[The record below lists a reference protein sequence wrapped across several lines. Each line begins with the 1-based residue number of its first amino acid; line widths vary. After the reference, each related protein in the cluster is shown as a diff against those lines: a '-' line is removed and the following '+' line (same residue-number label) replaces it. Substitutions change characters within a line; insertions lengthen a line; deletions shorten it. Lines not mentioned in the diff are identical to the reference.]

1 MFDFFKRKMPRDRE
15 GMRADFRSVMAE
27 LAAADA
33 VRRAAVGE
41 GLNIL
46 TTAFV
51 ARFSS
56 SSSFQTQ
63 PRAEQMQYLKSLIT
77 AADGLSV
84 RDPWVAL
91 GFRLYAMYVAAL
103 MENDKE
109 LLSEIG
115 KQLASL
121 SREGD
126 FGL

>member
-1 MFDFFKRKMPRDRE
+1 MFDFFKRKWSRDCE
-15 GMRADFRSVMAE
+15 DMRADFQSVMAE

-33 VRRAAVGE
+33 VQRAAVGE

-63 PRAEQMQYLKSLIT
+63 PRAEQMQYLKSLVT
-77 AADGLSV
+77 ATDGLSV

-115 KQLASL
+115 EQLVPL

-126 FGL
+126 FGV